1 VDADIIYVFRDGVV
15 AESGTHAELL
25 KQGGLYAQM
34 WERQIGFALSDDG
47 LHATVE
53 PERLAKFP
61 FFRGLEPERLTDVA
75 ALFSTETC
83 KQGETV
89 VHEGEKGDK
98 FYIIVRGKVEVVKG
112 DAVGDADGGA
122 AVGASVEGKRVA
134 VLQDGDHFGEIALL
148 RGIPRTA
155 TVRALEPSVLL
166 GLRREAFLKLTQS
179 YPHILEAVE
188 RTLRE
193 RM

>member
-1 VDADIIYVFRDGVV
+1 V
-15 AESGTHAELL
+15 
-25 KQGGLYAQM
+25 
-34 WERQIGFALSDDG
+34 LSDDG
-47 LHATVE
+47 LHATIE

-61 FFRGLEPERLTDVA
+61 FFRGLETERLTDIS

-83 KQGETV
+83 KPGESV
-89 VHEGEKGDK
+89 VREGEPGDK

-112 DAVGDADGGA
+112 VVAGGNGAVTAGASADG
-122 AVGASVEGKRVA
+122 ERLA

-179 YPHILEAVE
+179 YPHMLEEVE